1 MNLAAEL
8 PDRTLITSGKWKTYQ
23 REYLKYPAFIAQR
36 SEEKGYLFPKIRIC
50 SNSMHSRL
58 VVYLWEWL
66 SEYTGLVPQFA
77 NSRSIL
83 SASFLQRFRSKMQR
97 YYQQVNM
104 TLIQAGIDRQ
114 PFSTI
119 LNFQMVSAKLRLF
132 VETCPT
138 ELYGLGTLKL
148 QLIASG
154 TTKNRKSMPVTDNS

>member
-1 MNLAAEL
+1 
-8 PDRTLITSGKWKTYQ
+8 
-23 REYLKYPAFIAQR
+23 
-36 SEEKGYLFPKIRIC
+36 
-50 SNSMHSRL
+50 
-58 VVYLWEWL
+58 
-66 SEYTGLVPQFA
+66 
-77 NSRSIL
+77 
-83 SASFLQRFRSKMQR
+83 MQR

-154 TTKNRKSMPVTDNS
+154 TTKNRKSMPVTDNSWLTLREPSIFDSTDFLRQNISI